1 MKTRAWLVVCVS
13 IVVAASAVRAA
24 QPLSL
29 GQGTACVLMAEREA
43 KAMLGTRKRHVLA
56 CAGPTGTVVRVVISR
71 KGTVECTD
79 AVQVGGD
86 GSTST
91 AGPPCRAVTT
101 AHEGTVPP
109 VVNLTGAWITDVDSL
124 IGPVHCLSQVEQ
136 DGAAIYIGATCDIGG
151 EFTGNGTID
160 FEGYAFTS
168 QGSAQVPVY
177 GYCAAGSMAATVGP
191 DGQSMSGTLAC
202 DGLIIPFTAHRP

>member
-1 MKTRAWLVVCVS
+1 MRASMKTRAWLVVCVS

-151 EFTGNGTID
+151 GGI
-160 FEGYAFTS
+160 GKRGIGI
-168 QGSAQVPVY
+168 QGESFPSH
-177 GYCAAGSMAATVGP
+177 GSGP
-191 DGQSMSGTLAC
+191 G
-202 DGLIIPFTAHRP
+202 P